1 MDLDV
6 STEEAAVSLFQDY
19 KRNFQSNES
28 VSSDETQQPSKSY
41 LLDSEY
47 VEKCASALEFLA
59 ESGYSPSSKGP
70 VQVSTPSLSHS
81 FTIGK
86 GLGEKLANLA
96 TIKKLVAQGMPL
108 EAAARKAYPDYTDDQ
123 IKELVASMG
132 KGMPAAAPKEMPPKE
147 MPPKETNETREEF
160 QAEEGSQEKK
170 AALGQGDSALLRLRG
185 RIREKLAD
193 KEDLRNEGSEEHL
206 NNILSRI
213 SGLHEQFVVED
224 AQEDSPEEV
233 SPQAQLT
240 ENVEDAELSAVADS
254 ELTTPSEDESAGGG
268 TETET
273 SEGSESGLASRLRE
287 RLQARQEGM

>member
-1 MDLDV
+1 M
-6 STEEAAVSLFQDY
+6 SLFQDY
-19 KRNFQSNES
+19 KRNFQRNES
-28 VSSDETQQPSKSY
+28 VSSDETQQPNKSY

-59 ESGYSPSSKGP
+59 ESGYSPHSKGP
-70 VQVSTPSLSHS
+70 AQGSTPSPADS
-81 FTIGK
+81 FAIRQGI
-86 GLGEKLANLA
+86 GEKLANLA

-132 KGMPAAAPKEMPPKE
+132 KGMPASAPKEVPPKE
-147 MPPKETNETREEF
+147 VNETREEF
-160 QAEEGSQEKK
+160 RAEEGSKEKQAAFEQAADDTLQED
-170 AALGQGDSALLRLRG
+170 GTLLKLRN
-185 RIREKLAD
+185 RIKEKLAD
-193 KEDLRNEGSEEHL
+193 KQSRLNEGSEEHL

-240 ENVEDAELSAVADS
+240 ENVEDAELSATADS
-254 ELTTPSEDESAGGG
+254 QLTTPSEDESAGGG